1 MTKKESIYE
10 EALALHR
17 QYRGKLTVESRI
29 AVNTM
34 RDLALVY
41 TPGVAEPCR
50 EIERNRDGSSL
61 YRVGNP
67 AKLR

>member
-1 MTKKESIYE
+1 
-10 EALALHR
+10 
-17 QYRGKLTVESRI
+17 VESRM